1 MNNFI
6 ISIGRQVGAG
16 GYDTARALANV
27 LGVKVY
33 DKELLAETARRSGLS
48 PDCFEKSD
56 EQQSRRGFHSFFGI
70 RGSSHLNESLIS
82 HDIMSDDSLFRFQSD
97 TIRQIAEEESCIIIG
112 RCADYVLRDNPG
124 LVSVFIS
131 ADLPSRIRRI
141 MEGRGLSEPEAK
153 KFVEQNERARA
164 DYYNYFTFKKWG
176 DSSSYD
182 LCIDSS
188 KLGDD
193 VSKVVSIILN
203 YMEARG
209 FDYYKK

>member
-1 MNNFI
+1 MENFI

-16 GYDTARALANV
+16 GYDTARALSRA

-33 DKELLAETARRSGLS
+33 DKELLTEAAKHLGVS
-48 PDCFEKSD
+48 PDCFERSD
-56 EQQSRRGFHSFFGI
+56 EHSPKGAFSFSGLL
-70 RGSSHLNESLIS
+70 GVPNTDGHCAGG
-82 HDIMSDDSLFRFQSD
+82 IMSDESLFNFQSK
-97 TIRQIAEEESCIIIG
+97 TIQKIASEESCVIIG
-112 RCADYVLRDNPG
+112 RCSDYVLRDHPG

-131 ADLPSRIRRI
+131 ANLPSRIRRI
-141 MEGRGLSEPEAK
+141 MEGRGLSEQEAK
-153 KFVEQNERARA
+153 KFIEQTERERTK
-164 DYYNYFTFKKWG
+164 YYNYFTFKKWG

-203 YMEARG
+203 YMQIRELWQTKR
-209 FDYYKK
+209 

>member
-1 MNNFI
+1 MENFI

-16 GYDTARALANV
+16 GYDTARALSRA

-33 DKELLAETARRSGLS
+33 DKELLAETAKHSGLS
-48 PDCFEKSD
+48 SDCFERSD
-56 EQQSRRGFHSFFGI
+56 EHSPKGASFSFPGLLGFSGTDGHYAG
-70 RGSSHLNESLIS
+70 G
-82 HDIMSDDSLFRFQSD
+82 IMSDESLFNFQSQ
-97 TIRQIAEEESCIIIG
+97 TIQKIASEESCIIIG
-112 RCADYVLRDNPG
+112 RCSDYVLRDHPG

-131 ADLPSRIRRI
+131 ANLPSRIRRI

-153 KFVEQNERARA
+153 RFIEQTERERTK
-164 DYYNYFTFKKWG
+164 YYNYFTFKKWG

-193 VSKVVSIILN
+193 VSKVVAIIRN
-203 YMEARG
+203 YMEIKGLWQTKR
-209 FDYYKK
+209 